1 MILQNEHYRT
11 IKDLDGTGYPF
22 GLTQNELG
30 FEEKNL
36 SGLDFIK
43 P

>member
-1 MILQNEHYRT
+1 MSIISLWKIR
-11 IKDLDGTGYPF
+11 GTGYPF